1 MNLYASVIICT
12 RNRKNDLM
20 ICLDS
25 LARQTERSF
34 ELIIVDSSD
43 VPLQHDITFN
53 KTIQRGGFNFM
64 YVHTEPG
71 LTLQRNKGISLA
83 HGDILYFFDDDVQL
97 EPDYLAVMK
106 KTFKR
111 FPQYIGGMGSII
123 NMQQPM
129 PLLWRLFHQCFFLQR
144 DYASGRFTLSGMP
157 THAYGNQVMTPVTVL
172 GGCCMAFRKE
182 LLKKHC
188 FDEQLQ
194 RYAYM
199 EDADISWRAS
209 QEGLFFYQPLACLY
223 HYASPV
229 ARDSAIENRAMFI
242 RNYRYLFF
250 KNVYPK
256 NRLRIIAYWWTI
268 IGLYLK
274 ALLLRDSASLKGY
287 RILFFDSILS

>member
-1 MNLYASVIICT
+1 
-12 RNRKNDLM
+12 
-20 ICLDS
+20 
-25 LARQTERSF
+25 
-34 ELIIVDSSD
+34 
-43 VPLQHDITFN
+43 
-53 KTIQRGGFNFM
+53 
-64 YVHTEPG
+64 
-71 LTLQRNKGISLA
+71 
-83 HGDILYFFDDDVQL
+83 
-97 EPDYLAVMK
+97 
-106 KTFKR
+106 
-111 FPQYIGGMGSII
+111 
-123 NMQQPM
+123 
-129 PLLWRLFHQCFFLQR
+129 
-144 DYASGRFTLSGMP
+144 
-157 THAYGNQVMTPVTVL
+157 
-172 GGCCMAFRKE
+172 
-182 LLKKHC
+182 
-188 FDEQLQ
+188 
-194 RYAYM
+194 M